1 MMKSNKRTVE
11 RIVCPTVTLPDS
23 FSRSKRERGDMGWD
37 RDASVSSRPSSGNN
51 FSGKKQRYD
60 EKNEDR
66 AEFMKVMQSIK
77 DINATSFQGMSKK
90 KYKEEKLIALGAPK
104 VKEQTMPFK
113 MKMGI
118 LAGRKKRE
126 SRELNAA
133 KESGQVLPSQGKKT
147 KAYKRSE
154 DAGLGLDV
162 HTKRGVLHVSKSL
175 APKRR

>member
-1 MMKSNKRTVE
+1 MKSNKRTIE
-11 RIVCPTVTLPDS
+11 RIVCPTVSLPDS
-23 FSRSKRERGDMGWD
+23 FSRNKRERGDMGWD
-37 RDASVSSRPSSGNN
+37 RDASVSSRQPSGGSAN
-51 FSGKKQRYD
+51 SKKQRYD

-77 DINATSFQGMSKK
+77 DINATSFEGMSKK
-90 KYKEEKLIALGAPK
+90 KHKEDKLVKLGAPK

-126 SRELNAA
+126 TRALIAA

-147 KAYKRSE
+147 KAYKRAE
-154 DAGLGLDV
+154 DGGLGLDV

-175 APKRR
+175 GSKRR